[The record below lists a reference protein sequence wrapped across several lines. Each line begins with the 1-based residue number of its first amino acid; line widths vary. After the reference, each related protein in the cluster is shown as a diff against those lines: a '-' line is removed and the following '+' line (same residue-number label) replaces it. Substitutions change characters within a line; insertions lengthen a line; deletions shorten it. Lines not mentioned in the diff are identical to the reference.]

1 MPNQTQNKSA
11 RDQFSST
18 SAIPG
23 RGGLARIWMAGMNS
37 IRGIITG
44 MRTEAAITQEVFLA
58 GIGILLSFVLAVNV
72 WQWLALIGS
81 LLLVLTAEFLNTAI
95 ERLCDHVTP
104 EHHEQIRDIKD
115 FGSAGVFFMLVFAGL
130 VWLVI
135 LLNRLN
141 FIVSF

>member
-1 MPNQTQNKSA
+1 MSNQTQNKTATDSVA
-11 RDQFSST
+11 ST

-23 RGGLARIWMAGMNS
+23 RGGLVRIWLAGMNS
-37 IRGIITG
+37 IQGIVTG
-44 MRTEAAITQEVFLA
+44 MRTEAAIKQEIFLA
-58 GIGILLSFVLAVNV
+58 GIGILLSFVLAGNL

-81 LLLVLTAEFLNTAI
+81 LLLILTAEFLNTAI

-104 EHHEQIRDIKD
+104 EHHEQIREIKD

-130 VWLVI
+130 VWLSV

-141 FIVSF
+141 FFGLF